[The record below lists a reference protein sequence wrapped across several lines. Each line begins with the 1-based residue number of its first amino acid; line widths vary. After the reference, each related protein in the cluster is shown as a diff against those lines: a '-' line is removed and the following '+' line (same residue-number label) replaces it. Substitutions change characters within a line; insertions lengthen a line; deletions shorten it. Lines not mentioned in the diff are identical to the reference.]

1 MTTATTNRRPSS
13 SVWVWAGAGAQVVF
27 TAYWLLA
34 PLWQGPRYSVVAH
47 SISDM
52 YAVTAPYG
60 AVMVAVLTLCGAA
73 TIAFALLGLLPQ
85 LRRAGRT
92 GWAACLLLAL
102 SIFGLGDLLTPFERL
117 VCRLAD
123 PGCRP
128 SAQLAN
134 AGGTLDATLSTIGI
148 LLLVVAGGFCYAA
161 SRRITAW
168 QPMSVPILVLSVVLV
183 IGFGAAGFGPLAVA
197 GLSERLVALAGA
209 TMITVLAVR
218 VARNPAMG
226 D

>member
-1 MTTATTNRRPSS
+1 MTKAH
-13 SVWVWAGAGAQVVF
+13 WAVVGIGAQVVF
-27 TAYWLLA
+27 TVYWLVA
-34 PLWQGPRYSVVAH
+34 PLWQGPRYSVVTR

-60 AVMVAVLTLCGAA
+60 AVMVVVLTLCGAA
-73 TIAFALLGLLPQ
+73 TIGFVLLGLLPQ

-117 VCRLAD
+117 GCRLAD
-123 PGCRP
+123 PGCTP
-128 SAQLAN
+128 TAQLTN

-148 LLLVVAGGFCYAA
+148 LLLVIAGGFGYAA
-161 SRRITAW
+161 VRRIPSWRPLA
-168 QPMSVPILVLSVVLV
+168 VPVLVLTVLLV
-183 IGFGAAGFGPLAVA
+183 LGFGTAGFGPPDLA
-197 GLSERLVALAGA
+197 GLSERLVALTGA
-209 TMITVLAVR
+209 VMITVLAVR
-218 VARNPAMG
+218 VGRNPPVR